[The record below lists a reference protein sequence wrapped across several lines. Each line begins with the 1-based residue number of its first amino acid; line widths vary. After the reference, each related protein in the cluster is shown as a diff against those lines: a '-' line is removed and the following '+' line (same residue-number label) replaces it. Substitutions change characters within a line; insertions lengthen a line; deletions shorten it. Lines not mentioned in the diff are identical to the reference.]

1 VGKLCISF
9 WPVDCRIGENLFFLG
24 SKMRNPSGFIVLSIS
39 FLLLSGGC
47 SAPDSVISPP
57 PLRKTVTGC
66 DQTRPAGAD
75 GVMSDPLPDCGVD
88 SQDIEDLKVDLGD
101 PNYSPESAF
110 PNFSGQSVTFD
121 DVANATDAYS
131 ACPDVLVNVPFR
143 RIINGQTVTFQSAGL
158 SDKIGPIEPLS
169 DGFSR
174 ARYQLP
180 ETRIYSSDGK
190 YYVDGGVVK
199 VVCVTATFGYWWGNF
214 TRITLGAY
222 RVYGYEEIVRISGT
236 DDVGVTSGWAWYVF
250 VGLCKRKQRRLVRSP
265 HYLFL
270 IRRMYSALGYLGRR
284 KANL

>member
-1 VGKLCISF
+1 
-9 WPVDCRIGENLFFLG
+9 
-24 SKMRNPSGFIVLSIS
+24 
-39 FLLLSGGC
+39 
-47 SAPDSVISPP
+47 
-57 PLRKTVTGC
+57 
-66 DQTRPAGAD
+66 
-75 GVMSDPLPDCGVD
+75 
-88 SQDIEDLKVDLGD
+88 
-101 PNYSPESAF
+101 
-110 PNFSGQSVTFD
+110 
-121 DVANATDAYS
+121 
-131 ACPDVLVNVPFR
+131 VLVNVPFR

-236 DDVGVTSGWAWYVF
+236 DDVGVTSGWAWYVSSSGF
-250 VGLCKRKQRRLVRSP
+250 ANGSSEGWSGALTTYFSSGGCTPHWDIWVDGKQICKDGQRVDQ
-265 HYLFL
+265 
-270 IRRMYSALGYLGRR
+270 A
-284 KANL
+284 